1 MNRWQAFLDSLTTP
15 GGRMFITLTMI
26 AVIMTLAF
34 VMHESGHDPA
44 EEGRLLLSNSF
55 TALTTILISQLK
67 GENK

>member
-1 MNRWQAFLDSLTTP
+1 
-15 GGRMFITLTMI
+15 MFITLTMI

-67 GENK
+67 GETK